1 MVLKIRKIENKDLDY
16 LAEVYNQTYSP
27 DIFDVGERWTKESA
41 HKMLSYWLE
50 RNSDLAFLAEE
61 DNKIIAGFFVDVKPW
76 WDGNH
81 LIDGEIF
88 VHPDYQ
94 KKGIGTEL
102 SKFLYNLA
110 IKRYKAIKFD
120 AFTFKKSDFPLKWY
134 KKQGFKEVKEWI
146 IISGELKKILKKLK
160 NKSFE

>member
-1 MVLKIRKIENKDLDY
+1 MKKLKIRKIERKDLDKLSEIY
-16 LAEVYNQTYSP
+16 AETYCVL
-27 DIFDVGERWTKESA
+27 DVNENWTKKSA
-41 HKMLSYWLE
+41 YKLLMYWLKC
-50 RNSDLAFLAEE
+50 RHNLCFLAEY
-61 DNKIIAGFFVDVKPW
+61 NGKIVGGIVAGIKPW

-81 LIDGEIF
+81 LFDGEIF

-134 KKQGFKEVKEWI
+134 KKQGFREVGEWA
-146 IISGELKKILKKLK
+146 IISGDLKKILKKLK